1 MIKNIRI
8 KNLGLIEN
16 LDLDLENALVAITG
30 ETGAGKTMVLSAI
43 DALLGKKIAPSL
55 LAESKPTLIEAELDF
70 SSPQLQ
76 ELAKK
81 YEIDLEDGNLIVS
94 RSFTKESKVRNFLGG
109 RSVPAALIGEI
120 MEQFIFIHGQKD
132 QSRLSK
138 PTFALSA
145 VDGFASDQHLSLIDK
160 HRSLFKVWQ
169 VAKEELHDFEEKEAA
184 DRRDKERL
192 EQLVS
197 DIKEVNPEAQ
207 EDEAIEQKI
216 ANLQNHEKISKALS
230 LVSNLSDSAALDQLT
245 EIQKAITN
253 LDQNDPNFA
262 QLAIQIN
269 TILDDLSLFSSEALR
284 LSEGFEENIDIDT
297 LEARKFKINRIKKLY
312 GPTLDEVIA
321 NLSQAESTI
330 AKLNDPGSYK
340 EKLQKQLATTERELV
355 KTAKEISNNRIQ
367 IAKEISLAVT
377 GELKD
382 LMLPEAEFVISF
394 NPSQPLGIDHTA
406 NGFDRVEFLFR
417 SNKKLPLGFLGK
429 IASGGE
435 LSRLMLAIE
444 VVMAKSKTDQVM
456 IFDEI
461 DAGVG
466 GKAAI
471 EIGKRLK
478 KLANKSQVIL
488 VTHLPQVAAF
498 AKQQLVVEKTQS
510 TKQVLTTVK
519 TVNAEE
525 RRLELSRMLAGIE
538 GSESALQHADE
549 LLALAQSGKR

>member
-16 LDLDLENALVAITG
+16 LDLDLENELVAITG

-55 LAESKPTLIEAELDF
+55 LVESKPTLIEAELDF

-120 MEQFIFIHGQKD
+120 MEQFIFIHGQRD

-216 ANLQNHEKISKALS
+216 ANLHNHEKITRALN
-230 LVSNLSDSAALDQLT
+230 LISNLSDSAALDQLR
-245 EIQKAITN
+245 EIQKVLSH

-269 TILDDLSLFSSEALR
+269 TILDDLSLFSSEAMR
-284 LSEGFEENIDIDT
+284 LSEGFEENIDIDA

-321 NLSQAESTI
+321 NLSQAEKTL

-429 IASGGE
+429 VASGGE

-510 TKQVLTTVK
+510 TKQVITTVK

-525 RRLELSRMLAGIE
+525 RRVELSRMLAGIE